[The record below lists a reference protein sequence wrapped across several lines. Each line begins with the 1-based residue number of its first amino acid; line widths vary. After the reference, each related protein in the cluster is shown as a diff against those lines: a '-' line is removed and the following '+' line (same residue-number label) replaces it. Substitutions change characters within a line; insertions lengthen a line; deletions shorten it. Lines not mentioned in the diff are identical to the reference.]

1 MLKSKLNNFEI
12 HLQGHFGDSKI
23 RYQLLMCMELA
34 PLGFSLSHC
43 CCSMTRGKLNTGL
56 LKSWVNRWSR
66 IFIRYLINRKYFQD
80 LLILIFL
87 LTVKVIFLHKVIKY
101 MHRGSGVVVERWPRM
116 REIGVRSFSVW
127 QSLKVFH
134 Q

>member
-23 RYQLLMCMELA
+23 RYQPLMCMELA

-56 LKSWVNRWSR
+56 LKSWVNRCSR
-66 IFIRYLINRKYFQD
+66 IFIRYLICRKYFQD
-80 LLILIFL
+80 LLILIFFINSESYIFTQGYQIHAPRQWRSGRT
-87 LTVKVIFLHKVIKY
+87 LTSHAGD
-101 MHRGSGVVVERWPRM
+101 RGS
-116 REIGVRSFSVW
+116 II
-127 QSLKVFH
+127 QCLTKL
-134 Q
+134 